1 MDTRQLQTFITLAQC
16 RNYQRA
22 AEQLHYAPSSL
33 FKHIQLLEEELGVV
47 LFIKNARQ
55 LELTSE
61 GQRFLPDARR
71 LLDEWE
77 AVLGHVR
84 GSQNVPALSIG
95 GCELNLSFALREMLQ
110 QYVAAYPDVRLNVTT
125 SPNVDAPSI
134 LRHDQA
140 ELCFYYSRTARK
152 PSGLEALLLCGE
164 TVTPSVPEGHPLLD
178 RESVS
183 WADLAACPV
192 VHPHDSCVFFE
203 TFMQQMKSRGLAP
216 ARVSFPGNMLL
227 VIEQARR
234 EQGIMLVPSLAR
246 RSMEENG
253 IRPLSFRDDSLHF
266 RELLLYRRDAED
278 NPYLKHMLRF
288 AARYA
293 DAQIAARPEL
303 MKTPPKREYRS
314 APQA

>member
-33 FKHIQLLEEELGVV
+33 FKHIQLLEEELGAV

-55 LELTSE
+55 LELTAE
-61 GQRFLPDARR
+61 GQRFLPHAQR

-77 AVLGHVR
+77 AVLDHVR
-84 GSQNVPALSIG
+84 GQQSVPALSIG
-95 GCELNLSFALREMLQ
+95 GCELNLSFALRDMLQ

-125 SPNVDAPSI
+125 SPNADAPGL

-140 ELCFYYSRTARK
+140 ELCFYYSHTARK
-152 PSGLEALLLCGE
+152 PSGLQALLLCGE
-164 TVTPSVPEGHPLLD
+164 TVTPSVPEGHPLLE
-178 RESVS
+178 RESVG

-203 TFMQQMKSRGLAP
+203 TFMQQMKARGLAP

-227 VIEQARR
+227 VIEGARR
-234 EQGIMLVPSLAR
+234 EQGVMLVPSLAR
-246 RSMEENG
+246 KSMEEIG
-253 IRPLSFRDDSLHF
+253 IHPLPFEDDALRF
-266 RELLLYRRDAED
+266 QEFLLYRRDAGA
-278 NPYLKHMLRF
+278 NPYLGHMLHF
-288 AARYA
+288 AARYT
-293 DAQIAARPEL
+293 DAKIAAHPEFL
-303 MKTPPKREYRS
+303 KAPPRREYRS
-314 APQA
+314 AQ